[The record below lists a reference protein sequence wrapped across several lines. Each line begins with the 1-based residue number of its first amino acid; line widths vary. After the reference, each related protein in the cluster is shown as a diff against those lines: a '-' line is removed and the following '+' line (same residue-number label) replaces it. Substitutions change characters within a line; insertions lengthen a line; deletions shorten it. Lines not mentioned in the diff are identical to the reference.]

1 MSNLQCNIMCTS
13 KDTYICGWSGKCDL
27 SPEQCSY
34 SKRVYPRNP
43 YLAVDAII
51 EMPDNKIV
59 LIERKNEPFGFALP
73 GGFVDYGESL
83 EAAVCREVKEEVNMG
98 FIIEDQFKAYSHPKR
113 DPRQHVVSVVFI
125 GTGVGTPTALD
136 DAKENSAIV
145 IDRFDALYK
154 QLAFDHKSILYDYI
168 DWHKNIR
175 LHLEPL

>member
-1 MSNLQCNIMCTS
+1 MNNF
-13 KDTYICGWSGKCDL
+13 KK
-27 SPEQCSY
+27 
-34 SKRVYPRNP
+34 KVHPRNP

-83 EAAVCREVKEEVNMG
+83 EAAVIREVKEEVNMD
-98 FIIEDQFKAYSHPKR
+98 FIIEEQFKAYSEPKR

-125 GTGVGTPTALD
+125 GTGIGTPIASD

-145 IDRFDALYK
+145 INRVEALDK
-154 QLAFDHKSILYDYI
+154 QLAFDHWLILSSYV
-168 DWHKNIR
+168 DWTENVR
-175 LHLEPL
+175 LCL